1 MDCSTDFESN
11 VKSAF
16 GALMAATKA
25 AARLPNDISFHRTL
39 DEDIDARLDRTGQRT
54 LALANTL
61 WTKARSDPS
70 LSEIEST
77 DDIALRTSSG
87 QWEAA
92 PGFRAVVEAV
102 DTLLEKIDVGLDEVL
117 RRPAH
122 RLRAAVGTQSAP
134 MVTSVAA
141 AGGRTTDLKLVH
153 ASSVPRPQVAFKD
166 VVDNSVSTPFVWKI
180 REKLN
185 ALVPLDYGLP
195 GATVAG
201 TALGAHLAS
210 LGIGSHT
217 PRGSGASSPRND
229 AEESALFDLPHPYAY
244 EIKHQPPPAQ
254 LFVEQAPQ
262 EPNDWDE
269 TPFAFVDTPA
279 QLAEMIEHLEGAA
292 EVAIDLE
299 HHNYRSYHGFTCLV
313 QISSRTRDFVVD
325 ALALRSEL
333 HQLNRIT
340 TDPRVVKVLHGAESD
355 IVWLQRD
362 FGVYVVGMF
371 DTYHASHVLNMG
383 HHSLAHLLKEYCAFD
398 ADKKYQLAD
407 WRIRPVPAEMLH
419 YARADTHFLLYIY
432 DRMRNEILQRG
443 RELVGQD
450 VGTPGA
456 AHFGRLAGMDVVA
469 AATQPLELA
478 LQRSATTAMNRFVK
492 ESYDA
497 DHGLGS
503 GGWAALLRKWRH
515 PFSPVQM
522 AVLRALH
529 QWRDTCARE
538 EDEST
543 RYVLPNH
550 MLYALADRMPTE
562 PAALL
567 AACQPT
573 PPLLRLYASDVARLV
588 VQAKTRA
595 EERMAEFRGVIEDV
609 HNEVRPMRSVHTRFN
624 EPMDAADDEEPATDV
639 ADVLTPELMSAAAVL
654 MSPGAA
660 LFGRL
665 DARPQQESE
674 AMRRARE
681 IRSNLVLTVVMPS
694 AVLTGAEDMEIDVPV
709 VPVAAK
715 RPHAA
720 VTAAAPANQ
729 PVVLS
734 ETYAKYQPEQA
745 PKQPKRQKTSDLD
758 NLPTISLGDISS
770 S

>member
-1 MDCSTDFESN
+1 
-11 VKSAF
+11 
-16 GALMAATKA
+16 
-25 AARLPNDISFHRTL
+25 
-39 DEDIDARLDRTGQRT
+39 
-54 LALANTL
+54 
-61 WTKARSDPS
+61 
-70 LSEIEST
+70 
-77 DDIALRTSSG
+77 
-87 QWEAA
+87 
-92 PGFRAVVEAV
+92 
-102 DTLLEKIDVGLDEVL
+102 
-117 RRPAH
+117 
-122 RLRAAVGTQSAP
+122 
-134 MVTSVAA
+134 
-141 AGGRTTDLKLVH
+141 
-153 ASSVPRPQVAFKD
+153 
-166 VVDNSVSTPFVWKI
+166 
-180 REKLN
+180 
-185 ALVPLDYGLP
+185 
-195 GATVAG
+195 
-201 TALGAHLAS
+201 
-210 LGIGSHT
+210 
-217 PRGSGASSPRND
+217 
-229 AEESALFDLPHPYAY
+229 
-244 EIKHQPPPAQ
+244 
-254 LFVEQAPQ
+254 
-262 EPNDWDE
+262 
-269 TPFAFVDTPA
+269 
-279 QLAEMIEHLEGAA
+279 
-292 EVAIDLE
+292 
-299 HHNYRSYHGFTCLV
+299 
-313 QISSRTRDFVVD
+313 
-325 ALALRSEL
+325 
-333 HQLNRIT
+333 
-340 TDPRVVKVLHGAESD
+340 
-355 IVWLQRD
+355 
-362 FGVYVVGMF
+362 
-371 DTYHASHVLNMG
+371 
-383 HHSLAHLLKEYCAFD
+383 
-398 ADKKYQLAD
+398 
-407 WRIRPVPAEMLH
+407 
-419 YARADTHFLLYIY
+419 
-432 DRMRNEILQRG
+432 
-443 RELVGQD
+443 
-450 VGTPGA
+450 
-456 AHFGRLAGMDVVA
+456 MDVVA
-469 AATQPLELA
+469 TATQPLELT

-595 EERMAEFRGVIEDV
+595 EERMAEFRGVIDDV
-609 HNEVRPMRSVHTRFN
+609 HSEVRPMAPVHTRFN
-624 EPMDAADDEEPATDV
+624 EPMDAADNEEPATDV

-694 AVLTGAEDMEIDVPV
+694 AVLTGAEDMEVDAPV

-720 VTAAAPANQ
+720 ITAAAPANQ

-745 PKQPKRQKTSDLD
+745 PKHPKRQKTSDLD

-770 S
+770 SSSEDEATAAAAAKSKKSRSKSKRIQAGGSKVATNDITPHEYAAADPEEDVLGESARPKKKKNRKPKRSAQEAYDPYAQITTTKELAKRPARSRVNNKEGNRSMTFKN